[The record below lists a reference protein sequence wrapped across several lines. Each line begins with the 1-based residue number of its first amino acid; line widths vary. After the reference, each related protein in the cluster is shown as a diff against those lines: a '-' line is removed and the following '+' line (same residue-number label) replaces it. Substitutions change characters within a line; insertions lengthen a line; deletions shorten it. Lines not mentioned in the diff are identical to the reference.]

1 MATLFNAPSPRG
13 TNHAGLYLT
22 KAGTLVDKHGRAWG
36 KSQIKTMAMDAALA
50 PPVSAT
56 NLSSGEVKKFSSADW
71 AKSYARRAVT
81 DAVARMRHQHN
92 IGDEQHQKIARPH

>member
-81 DAVARMRHQHN
+81 DAVARMCHQHN